1 MIFNERRILIG
12 ILAVAFLVRLAIAI
26 VLPDQAFPDAQGYR
40 ESAQQIWQS
49 FQIKTNFIMPLY
61 PIIVGLAGEG
71 WGQMLLDVTLS
82 TVAVWLIYRLAFEL
96 FADRLASIIA
106 ATIAALYPHFIF
118 YAAVGLTESLYIALL
133 LSAFLAWYRGAF
145 FVAAIF
151 AVLGVL
157 TRPAIELLAPLL
169 VAYFAFS
176 IHGLGVKGTAR
187 QLLVYGAVYVALM
200 SPWWLHNY
208 KAYGSFVRLNLASGF
223 LLYAGNNPMNH
234 SGSGLRDIDWD
245 SHRFDNIEDPVAR
258 DRAFHDAAVAYMR
271 DQPLRAVELAWTKI
285 VRFWQPWP
293 YAPEYSRPFYVVV
306 SLLSVGPVFMLSLAY
321 FALYGRRDLRKILPI
336 LAFIAYLTAV
346 HAVLVSSIRYRLP
359 IEPFLVIFSGVTLSR
374 LATTHLSLPR
384 PAAAKLRSN
393 V

>member
-49 FQIKTNFIMPLY
+49 FQINTNFIMPLY

-71 WGQMLLDVTLS
+71 WGQILLDVSLS

-157 TRPAIELLAPLL
+157 TRPAIELLAPPL

-285 VRFWQPWP
+285 VRFWRPWP